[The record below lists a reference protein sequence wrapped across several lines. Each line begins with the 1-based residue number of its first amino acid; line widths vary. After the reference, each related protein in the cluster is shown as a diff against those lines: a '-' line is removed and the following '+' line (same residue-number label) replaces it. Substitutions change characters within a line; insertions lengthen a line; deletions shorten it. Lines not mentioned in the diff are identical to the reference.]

1 MVLRFTLTLF
11 QVWICPACGKQDDGS
26 PMIGCDQ
33 CDDWY
38 SMFNYKFSDFMSV
51 VGDSANKR
59 KGNVWSLLGGGR
71 EVFVKDHTSPFKLL
85 HN

>member
-1 MVLRFTLTLF
+1 
-11 QVWICPACGKQDDGS
+11 
-26 PMIGCDQ
+26 MIGCDQ